1 MPPAR
6 CWRSAIRCSWSTTRR
21 KLIRLDAA
29 NGGRV
34 WAQKLPYFTEA
45 VIRKQQ
51 KVWNHYGPVLA
62 GNKLYLAGSDGYLRV
77 FDPASGALI
86 GNAQIP
92 GGAAAAPAVAGQTL
106 YVVTHDGQL
115 IAYR

>member
-1 MPPAR
+1 MAGLV
-6 CWRSAIRCSWSTTRR
+6 AGV
-21 KLIRLDAA
+21 DV
-29 NGGRV
+29 GGT
-34 WAQKLPYFTEA
+34 FTDL
-45 VIRKQQ
+45 VI
-51 KVWNHYGPVLA
+51 
-62 GNKLYLAGSDGYLRV
+62 

-86 GNAQIP
+86 GQAQIP